1 MLAQPKTKG
10 AFDIFN
16 PKGVIIPPKQKPGL
30 TSPKEDTM
38 HNGLQK
44 EATVLGTI
52 QILSCLMIASLG
64 TILVSASHSSHFN
77 PAVSTILM
85 SGYPFIGALYFAL
98 TGSLSI
104 ISGRKSTK
112 PLVLSSLIL
121 NAVSLV
127 AAGAGLILL
136 AHSLAALGS
145 ASRQCRSEQ
154 DHLSALPYSE
164 YYYSI
169 YEIKD
174 CLLAGVSLTGVLVV
188 MLIFSVLE
196 LLLAVYG
203 SFLWWTQFNS
213 SNPGSAFFLP
223 WSQDHIQH
231 VKKSSSKTWI

>member
-85 SGYPFIGALYFAL
+85 SGYPFIGALY
-98 TGSLSI
+98 
-104 ISGRKSTK
+104 
-112 PLVLSSLIL
+112 VLSSLIL